1 MTTSTKETMETVTP
15 PTCTQLCNEELELVD
30 RESND
35 SWRHGVYVTA
45 IYRRDE
51 DGTFWR
57 TVYRLS
63 SDGETNE
70 LREGLA
76 KIKQVFPK
84 EVTVTIYE
92 PK

>member
-1 MTTSTKETMETVTP
+1 MNTLTKETMETIIP
-15 PTCTQLCNEELELVD
+15 PTCKQLCNEELKLIK
-30 RESND
+30 RESDD
-35 SWRHGVYVTA
+35 SWRHGSYVTA

-76 KIKQVFPK
+76 KITQVFPK

>member
-1 MTTSTKETMETVTP
+1 MGALIQETMETIIP
-15 PTCTQLCNEELELVD
+15 PTCKQLCNEELELVD
-30 RESND
+30 RESDD
-35 SWRHGVYVTA
+35 SYRHGSYVTA

-57 TVYRLS
+57 ASYRRS
-63 SDGETNE
+63 TSGDINE
-70 LREGLA
+70 LKEGFA
-76 KIKQVFPK
+76 IIKQVFPK